1 MQLSEWL
8 NQQAPRVRS
17 NCKIVNV
24 DYAYHI
30 SANQKIKRFMP
41 MIGTRMADTEDRT
54 IARVCCAA
62 TLIDAIR
69 GHSEVAWEQLDAWFN
84 GQFDEF
90 AIYQMPFTEYIKPNS
105 KMVYDADVSNE
116 LWIVP
121 NDATTVSFKAPVVGY
136 FMLEEY
142 ARTVGAGYDAMEIK
156 YVVRTQTPIVLDVG
170 DVVDGYYRITVTSKN
185 KINQPQWMSPL
196 TITAID
202 RISASSYNAVVNKIK
217 RNLK

>member
-1 MQLSEWL
+1 
-8 NQQAPRVRS
+8 
-17 NCKIVNV
+17 
-24 DYAYHI
+24 
-30 SANQKIKRFMP
+30 
-41 MIGTRMADTEDRT
+41 MIGNRMADTEDRT

-62 TLIDAIR
+62 TLIDTIR
-69 GHSEVAWEQLDAWFN
+69 GHAEVAWEQLDAWFD

-105 KMVYDADVSNE
+105 KLVYDADVSNE

-156 YVVRTQTPIVLDVG
+156 YIVRTQTPIVLDVG
-170 DVVDGYYRITVTSKN
+170 EVIDGYYRITVVSKN
-185 KINQPQWMSPL
+185 KLNQSQWESPQKIS
-196 TITAID
+196 AID
-202 RISASSYNAVVNKIK
+202 RINASSYNAVMNKIK
-217 RNLK
+217 RTLK

>member
-8 NQQAPRVRS
+8 SQQTPRVRG
-17 NCKIVNV
+17 NCKIVTV
-24 DYAYHI
+24 DCAYHI

-41 MIGTRMADTEDRT
+41 MIGNRMADTEDRT

-62 TLIDAIR
+62 TVIDAIR
-69 GHSEVAWEQLDAWFN
+69 GHSEVAWELLDAWFN
-84 GQFDEF
+84 GQIDEF

-105 KMVYDADVSNE
+105 KLVYDADVSNE
-116 LWIVP
+116 LWVVP
-121 NDATTVSFKAPVVGY
+121 NDATTVSFKAPIVGY

-156 YVVRTQTPIVLDVG
+156 YVIRTQTPIVLDIG
-170 DVVDGYYRITVTSKN
+170 DVIEGYYRVTVTSKN
-185 KINQPQWMSPL
+185 KINQPQWQSPL
-196 TITAID
+196 TITSID

-217 RNLK
+217 RILK